1 MAASAH
7 LEPVMLATSRQ
18 ARSICLSGGGARGG
32 DLFFWGGGGGGRGNK
47 SNFENA
53 SKTHLSTIYVA
64 MICYAVGRI

>member
-18 ARSICLSGGGARGG
+18 ARNICLSGGGGRGG
-32 DLFFWGGGGGGRGNK
+32 GSLFFGGGGGGDK

-64 MICYAVGRI
+64 MICYAFGII